1 MKNEIC
7 LLHQS
12 EGANIVFQTVNL
24 PEGIAP
30 SSVNTIN
37 SLNEYLIHLTQV
49 THTFLEIKSIHDMYV
64 IPLKSSDMLCMD
76 MKRSLQNYFGTPNIY

>member
-1 MKNEIC
+1 MKKEIS

-12 EGANIVFQTVNL
+12 QGANIVFQTVNL
-24 PEGIAP
+24 PEGMAP

-49 THTFLEIKSIHDMYV
+49 THIFLEIKSIHNVYL
-64 IPLKSSDMLCMD
+64 IPVKSSRLCMD
-76 MKRSLQNYFGTPNIY
+76 MRDLSKIILVF

>member
-12 EGANIVFQTVNL
+12 EGAKIVFQTVNL
-24 PEGIAP
+24 PEGMAP

-49 THTFLEIKSIHDMYV
+49 TYIFLEIKSICNMYL
-64 IPLKSSDMLCMD
+64 IPLKSSSIPCMD
-76 MKRSLQNYFGTPNIY
+76 MRDLSKNILVF

>member
-1 MKNEIC
+1 MKSEIC

-24 PEGIAP
+24 PEGMAP

-49 THTFLEIKSIHDMYV
+49 THIFFEIKSIHNMYL
-64 IPLKSSDMLCMD
+64 IPPKSSNMPCMD
-76 MKRSLQNYFGTPNIY
+76 TRDLSKIILVF

>member
-12 EGANIVFQTVNL
+12 EGDNIVFQTVNL
-24 PEGIAP
+24 PEGMAP

-49 THTFLEIKSIHDMYV
+49 THIILEIKNICNLYL
-64 IPLKSSDMLCMD
+64 IPFKSSKMPCMD
-76 MKRSLQNYFGTPNIY
+76 MKDVSKIILVV

>member
-12 EGANIVFQTVNL
+12 EGANIVFQAVTL
-24 PEGIAP
+24 PEGMAP

-49 THTFLEIKSIHDMYV
+49 THIFLEIKSIRNMYL
-64 IPLKSSDMLCMD
+64 IPLKFSSMPCIDMRDLSKIILM
-76 MKRSLQNYFGTPNIY
+76 F